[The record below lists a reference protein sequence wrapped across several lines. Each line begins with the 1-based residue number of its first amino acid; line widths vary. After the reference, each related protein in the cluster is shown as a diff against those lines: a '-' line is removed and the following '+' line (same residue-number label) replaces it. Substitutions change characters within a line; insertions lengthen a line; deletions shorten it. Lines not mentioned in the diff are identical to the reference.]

1 MTSVTLPE
9 KYMLELIYNIKRSQ
23 SLHCVH
29 LCGNKL
35 PESCV
40 ELINT
45 KLKPTFIN
53 EMIAQDKLE
62 MKRELVK
69 KIKMDILQNYSKRY
83 EKIYD
88 SVKFKDVMLETK
100 SVQQAYH
107 QTKNLP
113 GGGNNDNYFMP
124 LILSKQL
131 GHPEIKNSKH
141 WKITNECYICDKWK
155 YTIIFWDMKKLGT
168 KF

>member
-40 ELINT
+40 QLINT

-88 SVKFKDVMLETK
+88 ASSNACTVLR
-100 SVQQAYH
+100 
-107 QTKNLP
+107 
-113 GGGNNDNYFMP
+113 
-124 LILSKQL
+124 
-131 GHPEIKNSKH
+131 
-141 WKITNECYICDKWK
+141 
-155 YTIIFWDMKKLGT
+155 
-168 KF
+168 